1 MTRIMMRAAR
11 LLVIA
16 LLCGGI
22 VQAQAPLQQRMSVT
36 YQGAAASSVLQV
48 VANVLGVR
56 LELDAAISGT
66 VTLDVRNVSIETV
79 LRAVCESIGCR
90 WRMDK
95 GTLVVD
101 RDPAAVTQG
110 QSDPL
115 AQVSV
120 SDVFQDKH
128 VDIQW
133 NDASVD
139 AGIKALA
146 RILGAEPVVDRA
158 LMDKRIS
165 LNVSKASAA
174 AALNAI
180 CQQAGCRWRLTDG
193 PKRLLRVVEAPP
205 SKPLSGGELPGA
217 PPFEPGVA
225 RVGDAGVRAPRLL
238 SPVHPR
244 YTDAARR
251 AAIQGV
257 AVVECVVEADGKVG
271 NARVVKSLDVT
282 YGLDSE
288 ALAAAKLYLFEPGTR
303 NGKPIPVVVTIEMS
317 FTTR

>member
-1 MTRIMMRAAR
+1 MVRAGC
-11 LLVIA
+11 LLIIA
-16 LLCGGI
+16 LFCGGI
-22 VQAQAPLQQRMSVT
+22 VQAQTSLQQRMSVT
-36 YQGAAASSVLQV
+36 YQGATAGSVFQA
-48 VANVLGVR
+48 VADVLGFR
-56 LELDAAISGT
+56 LQLDAAVSGT

-90 WRMDK
+90 WRIDK

-101 RDPAAVTQG
+101 RDPAAVAQG
-110 QSDPL
+110 QNDPL
-115 AQVSV
+115 AQISV

-133 NDASVD
+133 NDASVE
-139 AGIKALA
+139 AAIKALA

-165 LNVSKASAA
+165 LSLSKGSAG

-180 CQQAGCRWRLTDG
+180 CQQAGCRWRLTDS

-205 SKPLSGGELPGA
+205 SKPLSGGELSGA

-225 RVGDAGVRAPRLL
+225 RVGDAGVTAPKVSSAVR
-238 SPVHPR
+238 PR
-244 YTDAARR
+244 YTEAARR

-257 AVVECVVEADGKVG
+257 VVVECLVDADGRVG
-271 NARVVKSLDVT
+271 NARVVRSLDT
-282 YGLDSE
+282 AYGLDSE
-288 ALAAAKLYLFEPGTR
+288 SLAAARLYLFEPGTR
-303 NGKPIPVVVTIEMS
+303 NGKPIPVVVTLEMS

>member
-1 MTRIMMRAAR
+1 MMRAAR

-16 LLCGGI
+16 LLCGDI
-22 VQAQAPLQQRMSVT
+22 VQAQGPLQQRLSVT
-36 YQGAAASSVLQV
+36 YQGAAASSVLQA

-56 LELDAAISGT
+56 LELDAAVTGT

-90 WRMDK
+90 WRIDK

-101 RDPAAVTQG
+101 RDPAAVAQG
-110 QSDPL
+110 QNDPL

-158 LMDKRIS
+158 LMDERIS
-165 LNVSKASAA
+165 LSVSKGTAT

-180 CQQAGCRWRLTDG
+180 CEQAGCRWRLVDG
-193 PKRLLRVVEAPP
+193 TKRVLRVIEAPP
-205 SKPLSGGELPGA
+205 SKPLVGGEASGA

-225 RVGDAGVRAPRLL
+225 RVRDAGVTAPKVL
-238 SPVHPR
+238 SAARPR

-251 AAIQGV
+251 AWIQGV
-257 AVVECVVEADGKVG
+257 VLVECVVEADGTVG
-271 NARVVKSLDVT
+271 NARIVKSLAAAS
-282 YGLDSE
+282 GLDSE
-288 ALAAAKLYLFEPGTR
+288 ALAAARLYLFEPGTR
-303 NGKPIPVVVTIEMS
+303 NGKPIPVVVALEMS
-317 FTTR
+317 FTPR